1 MSAPIAVLVVILV
14 TLAAGLSSQ
23 VINSQS
29 NYYAADQN
37 DNAAEIA
44 QNSSDQKPE
53 PQRHAAQTDHGPLK
67 KASKQKNNVCVEN
80 CPDIWRPYQLTP
92 WPL

>member
-1 MSAPIAVLVVILV
+1 MSAAIAVLVVIVV
-14 TLAAGLSSQ
+14 TLAAGLSAQ

-37 DNAAEIA
+37 VAEIA
-44 QNSSDQKPE
+44 QNSSDEKPE
-53 PQRHAAQTDHGPLK
+53 PPRRAAQTDQGPLK
-67 KASKQKNNVCVEN
+67 KASKQKSNVCVEN